1 MDKSQNVK
9 GEGRHKNFR
18 LYDSIYIIFSKRQNY
33 RDEKTGQWLLRA
45 LAREKGTREFLI

>member
-18 LYDSIYIIFSKRQNY
+18 LYDSIYMIFSKRQNY
-33 RDEKTGQWLLRA
+33 RDEKNRSVVVKDSG
-45 LAREKGTREFLI
+45 